1 MSDPVVEVV
10 DEVVEEVVEEE
21 EVEEEEVQ
29 MSVLDA
35 LKEVR
40 NSRVVFSI
48 YIGGTTF
55 NVLFA
60 HAFRFFQN
68 NRFSRRLLSMMV
80 LRRVFM
86 NALRLLTVV
95 LLAFVVLLRT
105 ARTRSTR
112 SSSVL
117 SVLRVRFLSSW
128 LMLERI
134 SELCAVL
141 LSLMRRVPSRRL
153 YVLLAL

>member
-1 MSDPVVEVV
+1 MSDPVV

-21 EVEEEEVQ
+21 EEVEEVEVQ

-40 NSRVVFSI
+40 YPRVVFSI
-48 YIGGTTF
+48 YIVGTTF

-60 HAFRFFQN
+60 HVFPFLSK
-68 NRFSRRLLSMMV
+68 NRFSRRLSSMMV

-86 NALRLLTVV
+86 NVLRLLTVV

-141 LSLMRRVPSRRL
+141 LSLMRKVPSRRL